1 VVKSVD
7 VVVVGAGPSGLRLAG
22 HLIRSG
28 LSVAV
33 LEASNQVGG
42 RLQTV
47 YPGVDLGATWFWNNE
62 DEVFEV
68 IAECGLKTFPQFSL
82 GIMMYQGPNGVA
94 KMQGNPLD
102 HQAQRVVDGMGAL
115 ASALHAL
122 LPDETVKFLTQVTT
136 IDFADQVKVST
147 NQGEWVSKFIV
158 IALPPATAVET
169 VEITPELPKD
179 LLDIASRTPVWMGAV
194 TKVVAVYEKAFWR
207 TSKIASGIN
216 N

>member
-1 VVKSVD
+1 MVKSVD

-82 GIMMYQGPNGVA
+82 GIMMYEGPNGVA

-102 HQAQRVVDGMGAL
+102 H
-115 ASALHAL
+115 
-122 LPDETVKFLTQVTT
+122 
-136 IDFADQVKVST
+136 
-147 NQGEWVSKFIV
+147 
-158 IALPPATAVET
+158 
-169 VEITPELPKD
+169 
-179 LLDIASRTPVWMGAV
+179 
-194 TKVVAVYEKAFWR
+194 
-207 TSKIASGIN
+207 
-216 N
+216 

>member
-1 VVKSVD
+1 
-7 VVVVGAGPSGLRLAG
+7 
-22 HLIRSG
+22 
-28 LSVAV
+28 
-33 LEASNQVGG
+33 
-42 RLQTV
+42 
-47 YPGVDLGATWFWNNE
+47 
-62 DEVFEV
+62 
-68 IAECGLKTFPQFSL
+68 
-82 GIMMYQGPNGVA
+82 
-94 KMQGNPLD
+94 
-102 HQAQRVVDGMGAL
+102 MGAL

-136 IDFADQVKVST
+136 IDFADQVEVST

-169 VEITPELPKD
+169 IEITPELPKD